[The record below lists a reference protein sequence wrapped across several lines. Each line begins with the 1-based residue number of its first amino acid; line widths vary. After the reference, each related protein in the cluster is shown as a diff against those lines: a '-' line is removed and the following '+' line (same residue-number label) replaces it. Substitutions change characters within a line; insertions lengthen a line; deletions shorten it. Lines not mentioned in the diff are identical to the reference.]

1 MVIVSILAWI
11 VHTAALVAFYVL
23 WARIILDFV
32 RQLRHDWRPTG
43 FWLLVSVWLLR
54 VTDPPL
60 RFTRRFVKP
69 VRIGGAML
77 DIAMLVLLL
86 ALLLLMT
93 IIGPFRFSEA
103 L

>member
-1 MVIVSILAWI
+1 MTFVSILAWV
-11 VHTAALVAFYVL
+11 VHSALLVAFYVL

-32 RQLRHDWRPTG
+32 RQIRRDWRPTG

-54 VTDPPL
+54 LTDPPL
-60 RFTRRFVKP
+60 RFVRRFVKP

-86 ALLLLMT
+86 ALLLLTT
-93 IIGPFRFSEA
+93 IVSPFRFV
-103 L
+103 

>member
-77 DIAMLVLLL
+77 VLLL

-103 L
+103 V